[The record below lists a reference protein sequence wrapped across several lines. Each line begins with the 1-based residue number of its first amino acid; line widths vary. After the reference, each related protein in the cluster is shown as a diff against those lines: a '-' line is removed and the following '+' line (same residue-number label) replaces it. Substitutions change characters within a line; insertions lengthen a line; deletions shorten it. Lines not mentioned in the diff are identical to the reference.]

1 MSTSEIRTSCHFNP
15 RGDPSITGRYEVFSA
30 IVDAWYGYTQHHYYK
45 ESVATTTHFTLHYME
60 QYPAMMIM
68 PPVVCKKNIF
78 HSFRYTQPV
87 EKYSFL
93 APVILF
99 FTQLQFF

>member
-1 MSTSEIRTSCHFNP
+1 MH
-15 RGDPSITGRYEVFSA
+15 GMG
-30 IVDAWYGYTQHHYYK
+30 TQHHYYK

-60 QYPAMMIM
+60 HPAMIM

-87 EKYSFL
+87 EKYPFL